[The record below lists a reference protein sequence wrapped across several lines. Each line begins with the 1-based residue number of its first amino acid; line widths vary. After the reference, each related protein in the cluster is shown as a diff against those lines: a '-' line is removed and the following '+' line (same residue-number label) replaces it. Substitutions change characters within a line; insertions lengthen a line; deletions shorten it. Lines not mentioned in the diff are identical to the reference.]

1 MALPSGAAAQ
11 GEYDGAMETE
21 VSTIRAEV
29 DRMARAIDAALDMDE
44 RRGRP
49 SDDSLNAMQM
59 KLDRVRTK
67 LEMLEIRN
75 ERDYVPTGLIDDI
88 LDIDSRRHLLSEAIS
103 FGNNSDV
110 LNGMARRKLM
120 AFASLIK
127 SSPKSDVFYII
138 GAVDSRKN
146 TSRKNRKLCQRRC
159 EAVYQML
166 VKECGV
172 SKKRLVML
180 PDGGWQEYA
189 PQRSRNIVMLVQRTP
204 DIDEV
209 MERWVPVY

>member
-1 MALPSGAAAQ
+1 MW
-11 GEYDGAMETE
+11 Y
-21 VSTIRAEV
+21 VSV
-29 DRMARAIDAALDMDE
+29 
-44 RRGRP
+44 
-49 SDDSLNAMQM
+49 
-59 KLDRVRTK
+59 
-67 LEMLEIRN
+67 
-75 ERDYVPTGLIDDI
+75 
-88 LDIDSRRHLLSEAIS
+88 
-103 FGNNSDV
+103 
-110 LNGMARRKLM
+110 
-120 AFASLIK
+120 
-127 SSPKSDVFYII
+127 
-138 GAVDSRKN
+138 SRKN